1 MTYLQKVW
9 LLEAMSYERELMEK
23 AQNQGRPDNDSAAVR
38 ERLRQKLKEK
48 RERGN
53 SSRTDNKS
61 QG

>member
-9 LLEAMSYERELMEK
+9 LLEAMSYERELMER
-23 AQNQGRPDNDSAAVR
+23 AQNQGRPDNDSAAIR

-53 SSRTDNKS
+53 SSRADN
-61 QG
+61 QGER